1 MSLDQLS
8 KDLLKLAGDIKNGK
22 ETKSFLKKEGI
33 KLKNKTIS
41 VAKSRVKKKTGNYIK
56 GIKSG
61 KVYEYQGAYACRTYS
76 TAPHAHLIEYGH
88 AIIDRN
94 GKGHDCQRGYNVFE
108 TAKKNFEDEFESDT
122 ENFLD
127 NLLMNNGFK

>member
-1 MSLDQLS
+1 MSLNQLS
-8 KDLLKLAGDIKNGK
+8 KELLNLANGIKDGK
-22 ETKSFLKKEGI
+22 ETKKFLKKEGI

-41 VAKSRVKKKTGNYIK
+41 TAKNRIKNKTGNYIK

-88 AIIDRN
+88 IKKDRT
-94 GKGHDCQRGYNVFE
+94 GREHGFQRGYNVFG
-108 TAKKNFEDEFESDT
+108 TAQKEFEEEFYQDT
-122 ENFLD
+122 EKFID
-127 NLLMNNGFK
+127 EVLMKDFK

>member
-1 MSLDQLS
+1 MSLDKLS
-8 KDLLKLAGDIKNGK
+8 KELLNLANGIKDGK
-22 ETKSFLKKEGI
+22 ETKKFLKKEGI

-41 VAKSRVKKKTGNYIK
+41 TAKNRVKKKTGNYIK

-88 AIIDRN
+88 IKKDRT
-94 GKGHDCQRGYNVFE
+94 GREHGFQRGYKVFG
-108 TAKKNFEDEFESDT
+108 TAQKEFEEEFYQDT
-122 ENFLD
+122 EKFID
-127 NLLMNNGFK
+127 EVLMKDFK

>member
-8 KDLLKLAGDIKNGK
+8 KDLLKLANGIKDGK
-22 ETKSFLKKEGI
+22 ETKKFLKKEGI
-33 KLKNKTIS
+33 KIKNNTIS
-41 VAKSRVKKKTGNYIK
+41 TAKSRVKKKTGNYIK

-88 AIIDRN
+88 NVVDRVG
-94 GKGHDCQRGYNVFE
+94 GKHEFKDGYSVFLS
-108 TAKKNFEDEFESDT
+108 AKKDFEKEFESDT
-122 ENFLD
+122 EKFLD
-127 NLLMNNGFK
+127 DILMNNGFK

>member
-1 MSLDQLS
+1 MSLDKLS
-8 KDLLKLAGDIKNGK
+8 KELLNLANGIKDGK
-22 ETKSFLKKEGI
+22 ETKKFLKKESI

-41 VAKSRVKKKTGNYIK
+41 TAKNRVKKKTGNYIK

-88 AIIDRN
+88 IKKDRT
-94 GKGHDCQRGYNVFE
+94 GREHGFQRGYNVFG
-108 TAKKNFEDEFESDT
+108 TAQKEFEEEFYQDT
-122 ENFLD
+122 EKFID
-127 NLLMNNGFK
+127 EVLMKYFK

>member
-1 MSLDQLS
+1 MSLDKLS
-8 KDLLKLAGDIKNGK
+8 KELLNLANGIKDGK
-22 ETKSFLKKEGI
+22 ETKKFLKKESI

-41 VAKSRVKKKTGNYIK
+41 TAKNRVKKKTGNYIK

-88 AIIDRN
+88 IKKDRT
-94 GKGHDCQRGYNVFE
+94 GREHGFQRGYNVFG
-108 TAKKNFEDEFESDT
+108 TAQKEFEEEFYQDT
-122 ENFLD
+122 EKFID
-127 NLLMNNGFK
+127 EVLMKDFK

>member
-1 MSLDQLS
+1 MSLDKLS
-8 KDLLKLAGDIKNGK
+8 KELLNLANGIKDGK
-22 ETKSFLKKEGI
+22 ETKKFLKKESI

-41 VAKSRVKKKTGNYIK
+41 TAKNRVKKKTGNYIK

-88 AIIDRN
+88 IKKDRT
-94 GKGHDCQRGYNVFE
+94 GREHGFQRGYNVFG
-108 TAKKNFEDEFESDT
+108 TAQKEFEEEFYQDT
-122 ENFLD
+122 EKFIGEV
-127 NLLMNNGFK
+127 LMKDFK

>member
-8 KDLLKLAGDIKNGK
+8 KELLNLANGIKDGK
-22 ETKSFLKKEGI
+22 ETKKFLKKEGI

-41 VAKSRVKKKTGNYIK
+41 TAKNRVKKKTGNYIK

-88 AIIDRN
+88 IKKDRT
-94 GKGHDCQRGYNVFE
+94 GREHGFQRGYNVFG
-108 TAKKNFEDEFESDT
+108 TAQKEFEEEFYQDT
-122 ENFLD
+122 EKFID
-127 NLLMNNGFK
+127 EVLMKDFK

>member
-1 MSLDQLS
+1 MSLDKLS
-8 KDLLKLAGDIKNGK
+8 KELLNLANGIKDGK
-22 ETKSFLKKEGI
+22 ETKKFLKKEGI

-41 VAKSRVKKKTGNYIK
+41 TAKNRVKKKTGNYIK

-88 AIIDRN
+88 IKKDRT
-94 GKGHDCQRGYNVFE
+94 GREHGFQRGYNVFG
-108 TAKKNFEDEFESDT
+108 TAQKEFEEEFYQDT
-122 ENFLD
+122 EKFID
-127 NLLMNNGFK
+127 EVLMKDFK

>member
-1 MSLDQLS
+1 MSLNQLS
-8 KDLLKLAGDIKNGK
+8 KELLNLANGIKDGK
-22 ETKSFLKKEGI
+22 ETKKFLKKEGI

-41 VAKSRVKKKTGNYIK
+41 TAKNRVKKKTGNYIK

-88 AIIDRN
+88 IKKDRT
-94 GKGHDCQRGYNVFE
+94 GREHGFQRGYNVFG
-108 TAKKNFEDEFESDT
+108 TAQKEFEEEFYQDT
-122 ENFLD
+122 EKFID
-127 NLLMNNGFK
+127 EVLMKDFK